1 MKISPPNKRSMIVA
15 GIGLILSGLS
25 FYVVSALLMLDSS
38 EQKHHDFISNFTT
51 KITSIQTSYKS
62 FLQDGVSDVEKDILA
77 PINSS
82 KIYLQ
87 NIFYNKTK
95 EDLGFD
101 ISTSEDAKVLLKLT
115 IVELEKNAESIH
127 TKAADFELTKA
138 AFQKF
143 ANYISEHQQSHR
155 VWVVMLA
162 WMLALFLPCASILF
176 FILDFQSSK
185 QFRVSQSSAKATLQ
199 KESQQVQ
206 KLTGFIEAISSGNY
220 SFDLNNSEEQDELNG
235 TLTIMRDRLKKNA
248 EEDQHR
254 NWTSAGLAQA
264 GEILRLSNAQELYDS
279 IIKFVVKYTNSN
291 QGGLFV
297 LADDEQEKQ
306 LELVACYAYERKKFL
321 ARKVG
326 IGQGLIGQCFL
337 EKEKILLVE
346 IPPDYVNI
354 TSGLGAANPSCLLIV
369 PLKTNDVVYGVL
381 ELASFKEYKEYEI
394 DWVERLT
401 ESIASTVASVKAN
414 ENMKVLLEQ
423 TQQQAE
429 EMKSQEEEMRQ
440 NMEELSAT
448 QEEMMRKER
457 EYINRINEL
466 EGK

>member
-1 MKISPPNKRSMIVA
+1 MKINLPDKRLVAVA
-15 GIGLILSGLS
+15 GVGLMLSGLA
-25 FYVVSALLMLDSS
+25 FYVVSALLMLDNS
-38 EQKHHDFISNFTT
+38 EQKQRSFITNFTT
-51 KITSIQTSYKS
+51 KLTSVQTSYKL
-62 FLQDGVSDVEKDILA
+62 FLENGAVNMEKDILA
-77 PINSS
+77 PINTA
-82 KIYLQ
+82 KTNLQ
-87 NIFYNKTK
+87 NIFYDKVI
-95 EDLGFD
+95 EDLGFN
-101 ISTSEDAKVLLKLT
+101 ISASEDAKVLLKLS
-115 IVELEKNAESIH
+115 IVELEKNAESISAK
-127 TKAADFELTKA
+127 TADFETTIA

-143 ANYISEHQQSHR
+143 ANYISERQQSHR
-155 VWVVMLA
+155 VRVVVLA
-162 WMLALFLPCASILF
+162 WTLVILLFTAFVVFSI
-176 FILDFQSSK
+176 IDFRTSK
-185 QFRVSQSSAKATLQ
+185 QFRTAQSSAKATLQ
-199 KESQQVQ
+199 KETQQVQ

-220 SFDLNNSEEQDELNG
+220 AFDLTNTGEQDELNG

-264 GEILRLSNAQELYDS
+264 GEILRLNNAQELYDS

-297 LADDEQEKQ
+297 LTDDEQEKQ

-326 IGQGLIGQCFL
+326 IGQGMIGQCFL
-337 EKEKILLVE
+337 EKEKIHLLE
-346 IPPDYVNI
+346 IPVDYVNI
-354 TSGLGAANPSCLLIV
+354 TSGLGAANPSSLLIV